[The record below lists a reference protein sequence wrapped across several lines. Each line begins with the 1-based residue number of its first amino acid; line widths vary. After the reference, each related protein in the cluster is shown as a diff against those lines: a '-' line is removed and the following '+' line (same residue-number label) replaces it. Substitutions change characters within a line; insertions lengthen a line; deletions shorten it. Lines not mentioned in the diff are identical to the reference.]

1 MPSMVFRECRGREE
15 INAFVES
22 TECGHVH
29 QLYEWGE
36 AKASSG
42 WTALRYVVEDQ
53 GRIVASVSLLQKKRF
68 GFSILYGSR
77 GPVVNFDELDAL
89 RFVLDHLKKVA
100 RDHRAI
106 FLRISPAVKSDRTD
120 VIDELLRSGFVS
132 AANPLQHIQTE
143 TLDLTMDEEILL
155 ASFHHTT
162 RYSIRLS
169 QKKGLEVRVCQ
180 ETKEVDLFYELLRQT
195 AERRGY
201 RLQPAQFFRD
211 VFTFVVQRGHGAL
224 YLAYLDGKMIAG
236 AYNLFAARKSWYM
249 WGARDVSH
257 SKSRAPHLLQWYAIR
272 DAKQRGVQ
280 IYDFQGVPQVKNE
293 FSPMYGIYQFKK
305 GFNGREI
312 RWIGEFDYSPPLLR
326 PAYTLL
332 TSIRRNVTN
341 R

>member
-1 MPSMVFRECRGREE
+1 MVFRECRGREE
-15 INAFVES
+15 INRFVES
-22 TECGHVH
+22 TEYGHVH
-29 QLYEWGE
+29 QLYEWGK

-42 WTALRYVVEDQ
+42 WKALRYVVEDQ
-53 GRIVASVSLLQKKRF
+53 GRIIASVSLLQKKRF

-77 GPVVNFDELDAL
+77 GPVVNFDDLDAL

-100 RDHRAI
+100 RENRAI

-120 VIDELLRSGFVS
+120 VIDELLRFDYMR
-132 AANPLQHIQTE
+132 AANPLQHIQTT

-155 ASFHHTT
+155 ASFHHKT
-162 RYSIRLS
+162 RYNIRLS

-180 ETKEVDLFYELLRQT
+180 DTKEVDLFYELLRQA

-211 VFTFVVQRGHGAL
+211 VFNFVVKRGHGAL

-236 AYNLFAARKSWYM
+236 VYNLFAARKSWYM
-249 WGARDVSH
+249 WGVFDPGFPKLYVSY
-257 SKSRAPHLLQWYAIR
+257 LLHWYAIR
-272 DAKQRGVQ
+272 DAKQRGLR
-280 IYDFQGVPQVKNE
+280 IYDLQGLPQVENE
-293 FSPMYGIYQFKK
+293 SSPMYGIYQFKK
-305 GFNGREI
+305 GFNGREMQ
-312 RWIGEFDYSPPLLR
+312 WIGEFDYSPPLLR

-332 TSIRRNVTN
+332 TSIRRNVTK

>member
-1 MPSMVFRECRGREE
+1 MVFRECMEREG
-15 INAFVES
+15 INSFVES

-77 GPVVNFDELDAL
+77 GPIVNFDDLDTL

-120 VIDELLRSGFVS
+120 VIDELLRSGFLL
-132 AANPLQHIQTE
+132 AANPVQHVRSV
-143 TLDLTMDEEILL
+143 TLDLTTDEEILL
-155 ASFHHTT
+155 ASFHHKT
-162 RYSIRLS
+162 RYNIRLS

-180 ETKEVDLFYELLRQT
+180 DTKEVDLFYELLQQ
-195 AERRGY
+195 AVDRRGH
-201 RLQPAQFFRD
+201 RMQPAQFFRD
-211 VFTFVVQRGHGAL
+211 VFTFIVQRGHGAL

-236 AYNLFAARKSWYM
+236 VYNLFTTRKSWYM
-249 WGARDVSH
+249 WGAFDPGFPKLYASY
-257 SKSRAPHLLQWYAIR
+257 LLHWHAIR
-272 DAKQRGVQ
+272 DAKQRGLR
-280 IYDFQGVPQVKNE
+280 IYDLQGLPQVENE
-293 FSPMYGIYQFKK
+293 SSPMYGIYQFKK

-312 RWIGEFDYSPPLLR
+312 LWIGEFDYSPPLLR

-332 TSIRRNVTN
+332 TSIRRNVTK